1 MFSQVA
7 SPFRITIRG
16 SGWRVAVAIAR
27 RPQQRGEGA
36 APDAAPRAPEGAA
49 TLAYDPR
56 SCASASA
63 LVISAATAL
72 GGELGATFVDF
83 FGFPTSAGPFV
94 TASAGRD
101 GIGLNAGLKGVIQMI
116 IPAGTASIG
125 ASGLYLWE
133 GENSAY
139 AGARASAS
147 FSLLTVFGG
156 VYRRVSGDRD
166 DDWMFSIGTGV
177 GMP

>member
-1 MFSQVA
+1 MNRVHLCCIALSLLMA
-7 SPFRITIRG
+7 G
-16 SGWRVAVAIAR
+16 SA
-27 RPQQRGEGA
+27 
-36 APDAAPRAPEGAA
+36 AA
-49 TLAYDPR
+49 TYP
-56 SCASASA
+56 
-63 LVISAATAL
+63 TAQIQYSWPLRL